1 MATIREEMLVV
12 YYGGEPDQIPFAAY
26 DFLIPRGQIERE
38 LRNDGMGLV
47 KWCPV
52 STSVAPAFLNIC
64 LSKVQDVKISI
75 EEAWESGEKI
85 IIRTFYTPMGSVFEK
100 YREDPMYSSK
110 WIKKYLIESA
120 SDYPI
125 VKFIVENSII
135 YQNYNSF
142 LQVQD
147 NLGDDGVVLALM
159 DRSPLQK
166 MMYEIT
172 GPERLFLDL
181 YDNSDLVEDLLT
193 CIEKKSNEMY
203 KIAANSPAQ
212 VIWSPDNITE
222 DMNSPSIFRK
232 YCLPFYNKQGQ
243 LLHQQN
249 KAYVV
254 HMDGK
259 LKCLKNSIKKADIDV
274 VESFSL
280 PEAGGNLPIKEASIA
295 WKDKS
300 IISNIPAFLC
310 LKEEKTIREYIGQLL
325 AWVYPR
331 KNFMLQ
337 VSEDLP
343 PQDWKRILPVVID
356 VMQKQK
362 IHK

>member
-1 MATIREEMLVV
+1 MTIREKMLAV
-12 YYGGEPDQIPFAAY
+12 YYRREPDQIPFAAY
-26 DFLIPRGQIERE
+26 DFLIPQGQTERE
-38 LRNDGMGLV
+38 LRNNGIGLI

-52 STSVAPAFLNIC
+52 STSIAPAFLNIC
-64 LSKVQDVKISI
+64 ESRIRDVKTSI
-75 EEAWESGEKI
+75 EEVWESDEKI
-85 IIRTFYTPMGSVFEK
+85 IIRTFYTPVGSVFEK
-100 YREDPMYSSK
+100 YREDPGYSSK
-110 WIKKYLIESA
+110 WIKKYLIESS

-135 YQNYNSF
+135 YESYNSF

-147 NLGDDGVVLALM
+147 NLGDDGVVLALL

-166 MMYEIT
+166 MMYEMT
-172 GPERLFLDL
+172 GPERLLLDL
-181 YDNSDLVEDLLT
+181 YDNPNLVEDLLT
-193 CIEKKSNEMY
+193 SIEKKLNEMY
-203 KIAANSPAQ
+203 KIAANSPAH

-222 DMNSPSIFRK
+222 DMNSPSIFKK

-249 KAYVV
+249 KAYIV

-259 LKCLKNSIKKADIDV
+259 LKYLKNLVKRADIDA

-280 PEAGGNLPIKEASIA
+280 PEAGGNFPIKEAIVI

-300 IISNIPAFLC
+300 IISNVPAFLC
-310 LKEEKTIREYIGQLL
+310 FKEKKIIRKYIGQLFDQ
-325 AWVYPR
+325 VYPR

-343 PQDWKRILPVVID
+343 HQYWKKTLPVVID

-362 IHK
+362 TYK